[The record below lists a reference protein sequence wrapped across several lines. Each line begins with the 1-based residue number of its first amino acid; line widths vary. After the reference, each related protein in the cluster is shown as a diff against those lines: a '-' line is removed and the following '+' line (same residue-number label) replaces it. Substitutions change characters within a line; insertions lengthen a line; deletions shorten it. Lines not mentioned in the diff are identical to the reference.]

1 MDNGFVTTMIM
12 EGLHRYGSRN
22 SALEKRMQD
31 VLGENASAFL
41 REVESFVRSQA
52 VSIVLLTDEQK
63 SLEEFD
69 SIVMYAYPPHA
80 QNNTP
85 PHISLDDE
93 QYRIMYNELVK
104 EYSSVDEELTA
115 LLESDPALATLANSL
130 DVQLQKKVWREKSF
144 VKPNPVK
151 EEKVHPVEYENDF
164 DGDMYDY

>member
-1 MDNGFVTTMIM
+1 M
-12 EGLHRYGSRN
+12 
-22 SALEKRMQD
+22 
-31 VLGENASAFL
+31 
-41 REVESFVRSQA
+41 
-52 VSIVLLTDEQK
+52 
-63 SLEEFD
+63 EEFD

-115 LLESDPALATLANSL
+115 LLESDPTLAILANCL